1 VKLTPSPARQVQK
14 APLSRLQTLLPSLA
28 PQEDSFE
35 PLIKAHRASILWTL
49 NDRLAKASAGLT
61 DLQEERSRRRE
72 ERGRSLGGQAAK
84 EAAKLGLGKGS
95 GAGAGGAGWLNGM
108 FNQTTPQ
115 LQQHSHN
122 GKGDIPSVIP
132 PDEPPIESQLSA
144 QQLQALE
151 SENSALLQNM
161 ESTLS
166 SVLAAEKS
174 LLEISSLQTELVKNL
189 VQQTEIT
196 DRLYEEAVGSVGEM
210 KKAGQQLTQAKKRGE
225 EGRLF
230 LLIFLFGASMALLF
244 LDWYAS

>member
-1 VKLTPSPARQVQK
+1 MTIDTLTLKARQVQK

-28 PQEDSFE
+28 PSTDPFE
-35 PLIKAHRASILWTL
+35 PLIKAHRSSVLWTL
-49 NDRLAKASAGLT
+49 NDRLAKTSANLT

-84 EAAKLGLGKGS
+84 EAARLGVGKDKHTGLFEGITNGLTPGS
-95 GAGAGGAGWLNGM
+95 GNGAGAGM
-108 FNQTTPQ
+108 SDPI
-115 LQQHSHN
+115 
-122 GKGDIPSVIP
+122 IPSN
-132 PDEPPIESQLSA
+132 EPSIESQLSPT
-144 QQLQALE
+144 QLQALE
-151 SENSALLQNM
+151 SENSALLENM

-166 SVLAAEKS
+166 SVLSAERS

-225 EGRLF
+225 EGRMF
-230 LLIFLFGASMALLF
+230 LLIFLLGASMALLF

>member
-1 VKLTPSPARQVQK
+1 M
-14 APLSRLQTLLPSLA
+14 
-28 PQEDSFE
+28 
-35 PLIKAHRASILWTL
+35 IKAHRASILWTL
-49 NDRLAKASAGLT
+49 NDRLAKTSAGLT

-72 ERGRSLGGQAAK
+72 ERVRSLGGQAAK

-95 GAGAGGAGWLNGM
+95 SRGAEGWLNGM
-108 FNQTTPQ
+108 FAQT
-115 LQQHSHN
+115 QQDSRQPN
-122 GKGDIPSVIP
+122 GTIDSTAVIP
-132 PDEPPIESQLSA
+132 PDEPPIESQLSP

-151 SENSALLQNM
+151 SENSALLENM

-189 VQQTEIT
+189 VQQTELT

-225 EGRLF
+225 EGRMF
-230 LLIFLFGASMALLF
+230 LLIFLFGASLALLF